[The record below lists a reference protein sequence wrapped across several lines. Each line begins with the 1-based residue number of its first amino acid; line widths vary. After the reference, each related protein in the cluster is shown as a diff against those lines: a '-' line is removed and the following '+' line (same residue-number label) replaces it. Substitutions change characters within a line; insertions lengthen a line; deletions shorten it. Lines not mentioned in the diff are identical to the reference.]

1 MGKWGR
7 RSIGMFGPRL
17 IRLVA
22 CIVLIALLPMAM
34 GCYGSFPITHTI
46 YKFNGEVTRFRLV
59 HTIVFWVFIIIPV
72 YWIGIL
78 ADAIVLNLIE
88 FWTGESATVSSQT
101 LPDGTRVTLEPSA
114 DGKEAVLI
122 ASRDGKVLQSVHFI
136 RISEKEVQ
144 VFDDA
149 GRKLG
154 SVVRSASSGLI
165 LTDAQGASVRTI
177 SAGEISDFRK
187 AMEQLHPTP
196 APQVAAPG

>member
-1 MGKWGR
+1 
-7 RSIGMFGPRL
+7 MFSPRF

-34 GCYGSFPITHTI
+34 GCYGSFPITHAI
-46 YKFNGEVTRFRLV
+46 WKFNGEVTGLSLV
-59 HTIVFWVFIIIPV
+59 HTLVFWAFVIIPV

-88 FWTGESATVSSQT
+88 FWTGEPTTASSQT

-114 DGKEAVLI
+114 NGKEAALT
-122 ASRDGKVLQSVHFI
+122 ASREGKVLQRVHFV

-149 GRKLG
+149 GHKLG
-154 SVVRSASSGLI
+154 SMVRSSSSGLV
-165 LTDAQGASVRTI
+165 LTDAQGATVRSI
-177 SAGEISDFRK
+177 SAGEILDFRK

-196 APQVAAPG
+196 APHAAAPG